1 MAIEVE
7 VGCRKQHFHGTLCVF
22 ANNCENAKR
31 NIKLLPWKERWN
43 AEREFWYLI
52 AGLVVGSRSVGRS
65 VSKVVRFQFY
75 MLMISQRERA
85 TTLHSN
91 KLILGEANRPRTTQY
106 VADEDDVMWW
116 STECN
121 FDVLWSMNEKYKVLC
136 TELWHGFHIFFIS
149 LLHFNLPASPP
160 PTHRSIIDK
169 NITVGDNESIDQET
183 RWDIPINYQEITK
196 CYRKASKLDRRT
208 E

>member
-1 MAIEVE
+1 ME
-7 VGCRKQHFHGTLCVF
+7 GTM
-22 ANNCENAKR
+22 
-31 NIKLLPWKERWN
+31 N

-52 AGLVVGSRSVGRS
+52 SGLVVGSRSVGRS

-85 TTLHSN
+85 TSLHSN

-121 FDVLWSMNEKYKVLC
+121 FDVLWSMNEKYKVFC
-136 TELWHGFHIFFIS
+136 TELWHGFHIFLIS
-149 LLHFNLPASPP
+149 LSPPSLAFQPASQSPAHPP
-160 PTHRSIIDK
+160 IDNLKKYYSWWQWVNRSRNQVRYSDK
-169 NITVGDNESIDQET
+169 LQGNHEMLQESFKART
-183 RWDIPINYQEITK
+183 KNGINT
-196 CYRKASKLDRRT
+196 
-208 E
+208 